1 MHEFIAIEDIPVR
14 ELVPGF
20 DARLMHMNG
29 MTVAHVQ
36 VKAGSVL
43 PEHHHIHE
51 QVTNVISG
59 ELEMTVAGEK
69 RVCKAGTAVCIPSNV
84 PHSAIALT
92 DCKIIDVFSP
102 VREDYK

>member
-1 MHEFIAIEDIPVR
+1 MHKFITINDLPLK

-20 DARLMHMNG
+20 DAQLLHMNG
-29 MTVAHVQ
+29 MSVAHVQ
-36 VKAGSVL
+36 IKAGSIL
-43 PEHHHIHE
+43 PEHFHVHE

-59 ELEMTVAGEK
+59 ELEMTVGGEK
-69 RVCKAGTAVCIPSNV
+69 RVCKAGMSVCIPSNV

-92 DCKIIDVFSP
+92 DCKVIDVFSP